1 MNAVGTFLAGL
12 LQVKI
17 SFIGWKNGT
26 VLTFGKSVAT
36 KKLIE
41 ISLALL
47 TFGIR
52 ITLRW

>member
-1 MNAVGTFLAGL
+1 MNGIAAFLAGL

-17 SFIGWKNGT
+17 SFIGWKRGQ
-26 VLTFGKSVAT
+26 VLTYGKSEAT
-36 KKLIE
+36 KKLVE